1 MPILESLFM
10 IKSII
15 IGTLLFISSLGTLV
29 SGENKIVLKAEEHF
43 LKKEWKEASEI
54 YNIVLNSEK
63 DNISLY
69 APSIIAAGKCNNY
82 NRVISYITI
91 SENRGIP
98 LDSVLTRTLTL
109 SLKTRS
115 TEIYENTLLLI
126 KEKQPWLKNFINN
139 RLLDFYF
146 NRKNNIKCIEV
157 ADAIIESK
165 PKNVCNIM
173 IVKAKAMNDIGDI
186 NSAISVMEEV
196 FNINPKIA
204 EARLFLGN
212 YYFISAK
219 QSIKDGNFIVRLP
232 EKNSKKGEYIKYIN
246 TDIYS
251 ALKRA
256 KSYLDVDFLTNKR
269 PYVKNIIKEIDAM
282 ISAFEAPITNN

>member
-232 EKNSKKGEYIKYIN
+232 EKNSKKGESIKYIN